1 MIYRQRNRKKKFGI
15 KIFFGVLFLFIIL
28 RLFNIPI
35 FVTLFDKPVHYIVE
49 SNLFIL
55 QPFKNSILY
64 FKDKKQLQDEVNR
77 LKKENIDLKIQ
88 TLFEQT
94 TLNEFEVFKQQFAST
109 TSMGTVAKVIL
120 KPPFSPF
127 DTITISGN
135 LEKIL
140 VNDFV
145 FYNSILIGKVVSR
158 DNTYAKVEL
167 FSTPEKVTPILLHGV
182 QFEAKG
188 LGGGRYVFE
197 ASKEFEVASGD
208 PIVFP
213 DQKLIILGVVEFIE
227 SKEEDLFKKI
237 YFNLPIPFDS
247 LLYVTVG
254 S

>member
-1 MIYRQRNRKKKFGI
+1 MIYHQRNRKKKFGI
-15 KIFFGVLFLFIIL
+15 KIFFSILILFILL
-28 RLFNIPI
+28 RLFNVPI
-35 FVTLFDKPVHYIVE
+35 FINIFDKPVHYIAE

-64 FKDKKQLQDEVNR
+64 FKNKKELSAEIDR

-88 TLFEQT
+88 TLFDQAT
-94 TLNEFEVFKQQFAST
+94 SNEFEIFKQQFAST
-109 TSMGTVAKVIL
+109 TLAGVIAKVIL

-135 LEKIL
+135 LQNSI
-140 VNDFV
+140 VGDYV
-145 FYNSILIGKVVSR
+145 FYNSILIGKIVSK
-158 DNTYAKVEL
+158 DNTHAKVEL
-167 FSTPEKVTPILLHGV
+167 FSTPEKITPTLLRGV

-197 ASKEFEVASGD
+197 VSKEFEVALGD
-208 PIVFP
+208 PILFP
-213 DQKLIILGVVEFIE
+213 DQNLIVLGVVEFIE